1 MSTDTQNNTTN
12 CETNTDGNQT
22 PELNDEKLNYDDT
35 L

>member
-12 CETNTDGNQT
+12 CETNPDRNQT
-22 PELNDEKLNYDDT
+22 PELNDDELNYDDT